1 MRRRT
6 YAVITGGGT
15 AGHVMPALAL
25 GRALVDRGHTPGSI
39 TYVGSRRGLERRLVP
54 EAGFEITLLPGRGIS
69 RRFELRNV
77 AAIIGLVVA
86 MGRALG
92 ILARRRPAVVV
103 SVGGYAGFASGAAA
117 VALRVPLVLV
127 NADSLPGAANR
138 MLGRFAKAN
147 AVAFAGTPLPRKV
160 LTGTPVRPDFTRADL
175 SAAGRR
181 DARHRLGL
189 PRDGVVVAVYG
200 GSLGARRLNQA
211 VLGMVRSWGG
221 HPPAA
226 VHHVIGRR
234 DWPELAAEA
243 DALSAHHPSYRA
255 VEYEERMA
263 DLLVA
268 ADLVACRA
276 GATSIAELTVV
287 GRPAVLVPFPD
298 APGDHQTV
306 NAMEMVRAG
315 AAVCIPDAELN
326 PQRLAGAVESLV
338 ADPDRLDAMGRAA
351 RSLGRPDAAEAVATL
366 VERWAR
372 PVPAAGAGVG
382 KDDRTRPG
390 AGLSIG
396 RQQEDHDG

>member
-1 MRRRT
+1 
-6 YAVITGGGT
+6 
-15 AGHVMPALAL
+15 MPALAL

-77 AAIIGLVVA
+77 AAIVGLVVA

-181 DARHRLGL
+181 DARRRLGL
-189 PRDGVVVAVYG
+189 PREGVVVAVYG

-211 VLGMVRSWGG
+211 VLGMVRSRGG
-221 HPPAA
+221 HPPAV

-338 ADPDRLDAMGRAA
+338 GDPDRLDAMGRAA

-372 PVPAAGAGVG
+372 PVPVAGARVG
-382 KDDRTRPG
+382 EENRTRPG

-396 RQQEDHDG
+396 RQQEDHDS